1 MLTKAGAAA
10 AEVEGE
16 LDMIKGF
23 MLSKSV
29 PKETRRMVMAKM
41 ETFYKGKGLYDETEI
56 LVQILIFCWNVWILY
71 WNVRI
76 LF

>member
-56 LVQILIFCWNVWILY
+56 LVQILIFC
-71 WNVRI
+71 
-76 LF
+76 